1 MIATGNSTNNMA
13 TISYQGSGT
22 VLISRN
28 YSDGTGLTR
37 LSVIENVKASE
48 SIQTYWL
55 SAIVGIN

>member
-1 MIATGNSTNNMA
+1 MA

-22 VLISRN
+22 VLISRR